1 VTRIALCLAAG
12 ALALQGAIAQEAF
25 TMRYRL
31 AGDHVYRFHDTAA
44 VTTDRRIGV
53 TMAKSLYTTGGTLR
67 VATTEVGADGSTVM
81 TVFAEAVHAS
91 LRSHDTTI
99 TPTFTY
105 TRGSRVR
112 LSKLGEILSWE
123 AINNA
128 NPPAVIQGMERVD
141 MLRLHTFPAAP
152 VRIGG
157 KWRSVLRDTVD
168 RGGGGRSVEV
178 TVFQSTLQGRES
190 RAGHDC
196 LKVSFTG
203 TTTVT
208 GKWSDTTMAYS
219 MTGSGKSSGTYLVDI
234 ATGLP
239 VAEDARDDNKN
250 TLTVTGARAMEIH
263 TSSSTVRRR
272 TLTED

>member
-1 VTRIALCLAAG
+1 
-12 ALALQGAIAQEAF
+12 
-25 TMRYRL
+25 
-31 AGDHVYRFHDTAA
+31 
-44 VTTDRRIGV
+44 
-53 TMAKSLYTTGGTLR
+53 
-67 VATTEVGADGSTVM
+67 
-81 TVFAEAVHAS
+81 VHAS